1 MDDMIRFLLLIAIEK
16 IARYFYFNDRAVA
29 QVLVL
34 NFLTPGTNPMKR
46 FLLLIV
52 VCAFSL
58 SELDAAVVNGKVM
71 FLTKRGQKPVVN
83 ETLVWLDA
91 LGRAPKRPAS
101 TFTMTTRSKAFL
113 PHVLA
118 VPSGSTVNFPN
129 EDPISHNLFSL
140 TPGNTFDLGL
150 YRKGPGKPHKFEA
163 PGVVNVYCNIHPNM
177 SAVVHVMG
185 TPYYGFTDANGDYSF
200 DVPPGKY
207 RVTAWNEQGGS
218 ATMDIDVAAGGNA
231 TGLPLLTIDGRN
243 ARAVQ
248 HKNKFGQAYK
258 APKDY

>member
-1 MDDMIRFLLLIAIEK
+1 
-16 IARYFYFNDRAVA
+16 
-29 QVLVL
+29 
-34 NFLTPGTNPMKR
+34 MKR
-46 FLLLIV
+46 ILFAV
-52 VCAFSL
+52 FVCVLSL
-58 SELDAAVVNGKVM
+58 AELDAAVVNGKVM

-91 LGRAPKRPAS
+91 AGRAPKRPGS

-118 VPSGSTVNFPN
+118 VPSGSTVTFPN

-150 YRKGPGKPHKFEA
+150 YRKGPGKAQKFEA
-163 PGVVNVYCNIHPNM
+163 PGAVNVYCNVHPNM
-177 SAVVHVMG
+177 SAVVHVMA

-207 RVTAWNEQGGS
+207 HLTAWNEQGGS
-218 ATMDIDVAAGGNA
+218 AVSDIEVKADGKVAGA
-231 TGLPLLTIDGRN
+231 TLLTIDGRN
-243 ARAVQ
+243 ARDAQ
-248 HKNKFGQAYK
+248 HKNKFGQAYR